1 MKKLLRSALVAG
13 CMLLAAGYT
22 KAQTKI
28 GYLSFNDLVVSMP
41 QYKDIQGQMQTYNQ
55 QFTDELQAMSKEGQ
69 DKLAAYD
76 SKKATMT
83 DAERS
88 RAEGE
93 LQDIQ
98 NRITT
103 EQNKAQQAVQA
114 KQNELF
120 KPLVDKLKEAISQV
134 AKEKGYTYVID
145 SSTADLL
152 IVSPPSDDLLAA
164 VKTKLGVSATGTPS
178 PAAAPAAKP
187 AAKPAPKK

>member
-1 MKKLLRSALVAG
+1 
-13 CMLLAAGYT
+13 MLLAAGYT

-55 QFTDELQAMSKEGQ
+55 QFIDELNAMRKEGQ
-69 DKLAAYD
+69 DKLTAYD
-76 SKKATMT
+76 GKKATMT

-98 NRITT
+98 NRIET
-103 EQNKAQQAVQA
+103 EQTKAQNAVQA

-120 KPLVDKLKEAISQV
+120 KPLVDKLKETISQV

-152 IVSPPSDDLLAA
+152 IVAPPGDDLLAA
-164 VKTKLGVSATGTPS
+164 VKAKLGVSATAT

-187 AAKPAPKK
+187 AAKPAAAPKK